1 MKQSK
6 GLRISA
12 LLVALLLIGV
22 AFAGATAPQ
31 KDFPEDLP
39 VHVLMGL
46 NDSQLQYLEIPDF
59 GPEVFEDMEEDPDVR
74 DTRGKTPRF
83 ETEKERQNWLDKLDE
98 NRIDVRDEMRP
109 YLYPEGPVIAYG
121 WYIEGYFEV
130 VFYEN
135 ATVETSQIDE
145 IYAVI
150 DKQAKKRDIQD
161 VPVAFKTDDF
171 VQLQVSGYD
180 NRYRPIIGGIQ
191 VQTIKSGSTYVATL
205 GFAVKKKSDGTKGYV
220 VAKHFGNSIGLQMW
234 QPTVSDSNK
243 VGTVSELGGHYADAS
258 FVPYSDVEAKIHI
271 GDSMVGS
278 VGGSKEPE
286 RCMRVH
292 KSGKSTGLT
301 SGYVVGV
308 GETITASGY
317 TYFDQVKAN
326 YTAAGGDSGAPV
338 YCLDGVCKIVGIHKG
353 HSSSHTYFSPI
364 SGVENDLGVIPL
376 TR

>member
-1 MKQSK
+1 MKPNMK
-6 GLRISA
+6 FGIGAVLA
-12 LLVALLLIGV
+12 AMLLMSM
-22 AFAGATAPQ
+22 AFAGAADSS
-31 KDFPEDLP
+31 KDFPKDSP
-39 VHVLMGL
+39 VCVLMGL
-46 NDSQLQYLEIPDF
+46 NDSQLQYMEIPDF
-59 GPEVFEDMEEDPDVR
+59 GPEVFEDMKKDPKVR
-74 DTRGKTPRF
+74 DTRGKIPRF
-83 ETEKERQNWLDKLDE
+83 ETEKERRDWLDKLDE
-98 NRIDVRDEMRP
+98 NRIYVRDEMRP

-135 ATVETSQIDE
+135 TTVETSQIDE

-150 DKQAKKRDIQD
+150 DKQAKKMAIQD

-205 GFAVKKKSDGTKGYV
+205 GFAVKKKSDGAKGYV
-220 VAKHFGNSIGLQMW
+220 VAKHFGNSVGLQMW

-271 GDSMVGS
+271 GDSIVGS

-286 RCMRVH
+286 KAMRVH
-292 KSGKSTGLT
+292 KSGRSTGLT
-301 SGYVVGV
+301 SGWVVGI
-308 GETITASGY
+308 GETVTQSGY

-338 YCLDGVCKIVGIHKG
+338 YCLDGVCKIVGIHWG
-353 HSSSHTYFSPI
+353 HTDLYSYFSPV